1 MIARLSA
8 QDTQFLADLNL
19 LQQTSAQAQLQSS
32 SGLKVQ
38 VASDAPQDIVSIL
51 NLQGQ
56 LSQNAQT
63 TANLTKVQSRV
74 NAGES
79 ALETAV
85 QVIQQANVI
94 GTQGANSI
102 QTAAQRTTLAGQIQ
116 SAIEQ
121 LVGITQTS
129 VSGNYIF
136 SGDQSQ
142 SASYVLDPAS
152 STGVTRQFSATN
164 TQQVQ
169 DPSGVSFSVS
179 QTAQDIFDVRDGS
192 GNPAPGNVFSALGA
206 LKTALLNND
215 QTGIT
220 TALGSLSQ
228 AADHVNNELATYGVA
243 QDRLTAALNF
253 ATTQKTNE
261 TVSLSQLR
269 DADVAAAA
277 LQLTSAN
284 NQIQAALT
292 GESKLPRTSLFSFL
306 G

>member
-1 MIARLSA
+1 MIAHLSA
-8 QDTQFLADLNL
+8 QDTQFLADLDL
-19 LQQTSAQAQLQSS
+19 LRQTSAQAQQQSS
-32 SGLKVQ
+32 SGLKIQ
-38 VASDAPQDIVSIL
+38 VASDAPQDVVSIL
-51 NLQGQ
+51 SLQGE
-56 LSQNAQT
+56 LNQNKQT
-63 TANLTKVQSRV
+63 TANLTRVQSEV

-79 ALETAV
+79 ALQTAV

-121 LVGITQTS
+121 LVGLTKTS
-129 VSGNYIF
+129 VAGNYIF
-136 SGDQSQ
+136 SGDQNQ
-142 SASYVLDPAS
+142 SVSYVVNPNS
-152 STGVTRQFSATN
+152 GTGVSRKFIATN

-169 DPSGVSFSVS
+169 DPSGVSFPTSR
-179 QTAQDIFDVRDGS
+179 TAQDIFDQRDAS
-192 GNPAPGNVFSALGA
+192 DNPTAGNVFSALGA

-220 TALGSLSQ
+220 TALSSLSQ
-228 AADHVNNELATYGVA
+228 AAGHVNDELSSYGIA
-243 QDRLTAALNF
+243 QDRVTAALNF
-253 ATTQKTNE
+253 ATTQKTNQ
-261 TVSLSQLR
+261 TISLGQLR
-269 DADVAAAA
+269 DADMAAAA

-284 NQIQAALT
+284 NQIQAALA